1 MWEPQPKRK
10 EFNKVNILYISISFP
25 KNGKNIYTDLA
36 EELGKKNK
44 ITVLTAEEEK
54 NIKCTELNEEKNF
67 EVLRVKTG
75 NIFNVNLIEKA
86 ISYITLQ
93 QKLKKAIKKYLK
105 QRQYDLIIFM
115 APPVTLAKVVKY
127 AMKKYNAKSYLMQK
141 DIFPENALDLGILKK
156 WNPAYYYFRYKE
168 KQMYKIATKIGCMSY
183 GNIEYIK
190 KHNKFIPENK
200 LELFPNTIKISEDH
214 KNKRDYDIRKNFNIP
229 LEATIAIYGG
239 NFGKPQGISFILD
252 ILNEYRNRK
261 DIFFIFSGKGTEK
274 KKIFDYVKNHKIGN
288 VITVEYMQK
297 EEYDKILK
305 NVDIGLIFLDYR
317 FTIPN
322 IPSRTLSYFE
332 YSIPILAATDKNT
345 DYKDIIVNQAKAGLW
360 CESNNVREFKEKLDY
375 LIANKEKRIELGING
390 RKFLEDN
397 WTVEKSVKILE
408 KI

>member
-1 MWEPQPKRK
+1 MWESQPKRK

-183 GNIEYIK
+183 GNIEYCSPIQLRFQKTTKIK
-190 KHNKFIPENK
+190 EI
-200 LELFPNTIKISEDH
+200 
-214 KNKRDYDIRKNFNIP
+214 
-229 LEATIAIYGG
+229 
-239 NFGKPQGISFILD
+239 
-252 ILNEYRNRK
+252 
-261 DIFFIFSGKGTEK
+261 
-274 KKIFDYVKNHKIGN
+274 
-288 VITVEYMQK
+288 M
-297 EEYDKILK
+297 
-305 NVDIGLIFLDYR
+305 
-317 FTIPN
+317 
-322 IPSRTLSYFE
+322 
-332 YSIPILAATDKNT
+332 
-345 DYKDIIVNQAKAGLW
+345 
-360 CESNNVREFKEKLDY
+360 
-375 LIANKEKRIELGING
+375 
-390 RKFLEDN
+390 
-397 WTVEKSVKILE
+397 ILE
-408 KI
+408 KILIYHWKQQLRYMGGILESLKG

>member
-1 MWEPQPKRK
+1 MWESQPKRK

-200 LELFPNTIKISEDH
+200 LELFPNTIKISEDY
-214 KNKRDYDIRKNFNIP
+214 KNKKDYDIRKKFNIP

-239 NFGKPQGISFILD
+239 NVGKPQGISFILEV
-252 ILNEYRNRK
+252 LNEYRNRK

-274 KKIFDYVKNHKIGN
+274 KKIFDYVKNYKIEN